1 MLILQKNFLQGLFA
15 SVQSGNFPS
24 NTYAKNF
31 IVKVFN
37 GSAKRKTAWLPE
49 CGDHA
54 DLNCYAGINPVRAG
68 AGR

>member
-1 MLILQKNFLQGLFA
+1 MLILQKNFLRGLFA

-37 GSAKRKTAWLPE
+37 GSAKRKTA
-49 CGDHA
+49 
-54 DLNCYAGINPVRAG
+54 
-68 AGR
+68 